1 MIGGVAVVGG
11 GACVVV
17 GGLVYLGA
25 RAEAE
30 AEGPVADPSLSPGV
44 STATPSA
51 TSTTNEPPPLPDMG
65 DEDGTDDDG
74 AHAAADADEDDDSA
88 LGDPAAVKGS
98 TSSGG
103 ANPSAPKKSG
113 GTQWSCTATG
123 WVRVCGFANVCNNQ
137 MVSGIG
143 WGADRFL
150 AQTMAKNACEN
161 MARAKG
167 GSTVC
172 MVSCSPKAG

>member
-1 MIGGVAVVGG
+1 MVAATDGTG
-11 GACVVV
+11 SNAQKLGLKA
-17 GGLVYLGA
+17 GLVVQEVGWDEDTDDEGA
-25 RAEAE
+25 NAN
-30 AEGPVADPSLSPGV
+30 ADG
-44 STATPSA
+44 
-51 TSTTNEPPPLPDMG
+51 DG
-65 DEDGTDDDG
+65 DE
-74 AHAAADADEDDDSA
+74 DSA

-103 ANPSAPKKSG
+103 ATPSTPKKSG

-143 WGADRFL
+143 WGGDRFL

-172 MVSCSPKAG
+172 TVTCSPKAG